1 MSPENYAIH
10 NHEPSHFFTVDTL
23 SFPYGRAYISPEKL
37 EIIAEVL
44 KAAAPQP
51 TMVVPIFKTFRANR
65 LD

>member
-44 KAAAPQP
+44 RAAAPQP
-51 TMVVPIFKTFRANR
+51 SPNIAA
-65 LD
+65 